1 MAINILET
9 VRKNLGIPE
18 LKKADPNTQQVEVKT
33 NEEKE
38 SRLMQ
43 SLVPAAL
50 AGIYDSVRSEEGL
63 SFLAGAASHPDWISL
78 LFGKNAAEMKQR
90 LATYSD
96 TTIDFVQSHFNM
108 VAAETVMVLREN
120 AKGDDRK
127 KAIRALAGSQRDL
140 ILPYLPAELKVGT
153 LLDDGVMDDR
163 TNKMEGPVS
172 SLMHKIETAVTG
184 QESKEDADRKRDA
197 KM

>member
-1 MAINILET
+1 MAINLLET

-18 LKKADPNTQQVEVKT
+18 LKKVDPNTQQVVVKT

-43 SLVPAAL
+43 SLIPTAL
-50 AGIYDSVRSEEGL
+50 AGIYDCVRSEEGL
-63 SFLAGAASHPDWISL
+63 NFLAGAASHPDWISL
-78 LFGKNAAEMKQR
+78 LFGKNEAEMKQR
-90 LATYSD
+90 LAAYSG
-96 TTIDFVQSHFNM
+96 TTTDFVQSHFNM
-108 VAAETVMVLREN
+108 VATETVKVLREN

-140 ILPYLPAELKVGT
+140 ILPYLPAELKAGW
-153 LLDDGVMDDR
+153 LLEDETMDDR

-172 SLMHKIETAVTG
+172 TLMHKIETAITG
-184 QESKEDADRKRDA
+184 QESKEDADKKRDA